1 MSAAKNGDTVQVHYT
16 GRLDDDT
23 VFDSSEGRDP
33 LKFGVGSGQV
43 IPGFDKGV
51 VGMEIGDKKT
61 ITIPPDEAYGPHRDE
76 LTLTVNKGQFPE
88 HITPAVGLQLQMQQ
102 PDQSNVN
109 VTITSI
115 EGDDVTLDAN
125 HPLAGKTL
133 IFDLELVAI
142 N

>member
-1 MSAAKNGDTVQVHYT
+1 MSMPKDGDTVKVHYK

-33 LKFGVGSGQV
+33 LSFDIGGGKV
-43 IPGFDKGV
+43 IPGFEEGIKGMSV
-51 VGMEIGDKKT
+51 GDKKT
-61 ITIPPDEAYGPHRDE
+61 ITIPPEEAYGPHNENMTAKVKKD
-76 LTLTVNKGQFPE
+76 QFPE
-88 HITPAVGLQLQMQQ
+88 NITAEVGQQLQMQQ
-102 PDQSNVN
+102 PDQTTINV
-109 VTITSI
+109 VITAI
-115 EGDDVTLDAN
+115 DGDEVTLDAN